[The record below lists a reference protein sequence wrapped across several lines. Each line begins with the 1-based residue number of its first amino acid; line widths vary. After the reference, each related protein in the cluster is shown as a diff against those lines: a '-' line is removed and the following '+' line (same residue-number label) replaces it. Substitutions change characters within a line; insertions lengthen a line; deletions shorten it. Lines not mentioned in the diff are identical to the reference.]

1 MTEYWTIKR
10 VLTSHNST
18 VYALAILLNGD
29 LVSGSADWTIKIW
42 NPNDGTLKRT
52 LNGHTDYVEKL
63 TTLLN
68 GDLVSGS
75 DDTTIRIW
83 NPHDGTLNR
92 TLNGGSF
99 ITALTT
105 LTWWFS

>member
-1 MTEYWTIKR
+1 
-10 VLTSHNST
+10 
-18 VYALAILLNGD
+18 
-29 LVSGSADWTIKIW
+29 
-42 NPNDGTLKRT
+42 
-52 LNGHTDYVEKL
+52 VEKL

-105 LTWWFS
+105 LTW